1 MIPNQ
6 TKANTRMEIFNKG
19 FSSLRNISKIIAKI
33 VIPKINICM
42 GISQMTAGCLTHCN
56 IDRKS
61 INNKIIGLAPC
72 AVERVIISLDPS
84 TSNKNINIENIGK
97 LLTVSPAKIITN
109 KEGMPRIFTN
119 TLEDLFST
127 IFDLKLDKNLQEFIS
142 FTKRINEL
150 FHDGIIIRK
159 D

>member
-1 MIPNQ
+1 MPNQ
-6 TKANTRMEIFNKG
+6 TKANTRVEIFNRG
-19 FSSLRNISKIIAKI
+19 FSSLRNTSIIIAEI
-33 VIPKINICM
+33 VNPKINICM
-42 GISQMTAGCLTHCN
+42 GISQLTKGCLSNCN
-56 IDRKS
+56 MDKNN
-61 INNKIIGLAPC
+61 INNKIIGLTPC
-72 AVERVIISLDPS
+72 TVERVTISLDPRS
-84 TSNKNINIENIGK
+84 SNKNINIENIGR

-109 KEGMPRIFTN
+109 KEGMPRIFTS

-127 IFDLKLDKNLQEFIS
+127 IFDLKLDKNLQDFSS

>member
-1 MIPNQ
+1 MDKN
-6 TKANTRMEIFNKG
+6 N
-19 FSSLRNISKIIAKI
+19 
-33 VIPKINICM
+33 
-42 GISQMTAGCLTHCN
+42 
-56 IDRKS
+56 
-61 INNKIIGLAPC
+61 INNKIIGLTPC
-72 AVERVIISLDPS
+72 TVERVTISLDPRN
-84 TSNKNINIENIGK
+84 SNKNINIENIGK

-109 KEGMPRIFTN
+109 KEGMPRIFTS

-159 D
+159 N